1 MSKEACVE
9 GRQRAEPQS
18 SNAEEVGERAAC
30 KVSQANYRDRRTS
43 RRVSK
48 VAGCRMVARRNAL
61 EWV

>member
-1 MSKEACVE
+1 ME
-9 GRQRAEPQS
+9 GRQSAEPQS